1 MKACIADFDK
11 TVTKKIPVKKRD
23 MSTLSDLSEKLK
35 GQKKTTIPTDLE
47 YPKLKEVSW

>member
-11 TVTKKIPVKKRD
+11 TVTKEIPVKKRD

-35 GQKKTTIPTDLE
+35 GQKKTTIPPELDYSKLE
-47 YPKLKEVSW
+47 EVS